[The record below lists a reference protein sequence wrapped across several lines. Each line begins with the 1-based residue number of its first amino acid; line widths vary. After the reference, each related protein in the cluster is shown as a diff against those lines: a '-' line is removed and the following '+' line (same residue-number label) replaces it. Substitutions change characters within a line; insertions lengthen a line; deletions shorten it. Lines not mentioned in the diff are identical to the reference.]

1 MSANSE
7 CGKDSYLFAQKLIE
21 ETNTDTQ
28 MKEEMNKIKA
38 ELDEMPCDLPSKSQK
53 GGGYTLTAE
62 QQVTAI
68 AWAGRLFTIL
78 KLGGYLYNISDA
90 YSLQCAAPHWVAGY
104 FGLGDGGYCASKA
117 AILKETIVQL
127 TVLELH
133 GLPQKVRK
141 RRLPLREEKEN
152 QKEPESPR
160 NQEKVKRDERGEN
173 LENQEEINNFLGQR
187 V

>member
-127 TVLELH
+127 TVLVTAWIAAESAKKAITPS
-133 GLPQKVRK
+133 GGKRK
-141 RRLPLREEKEN
+141 SKRTRKSKKSRKSKKGRKGRKSRKSRRNK
-152 QKEPESPR
+152 
-160 NQEKVKRDERGEN
+160 
-173 LENQEEINNFLGQR
+173 
-187 V
+187 